1 MRTNPIYQNWVKVGI
16 SVLLVGIA
24 MAMVQYKVPT
34 IMLSLMKQYSMD
46 ANEASWLM
54 SILCLVMIPLAI
66 PSGLACSKYGP
77 RRCILFATGLMV
89 AGTLLGAFTSNAV
102 LLMIDR
108 ALEGAAICILTVCAP
123 VLIGQTVDPACN
135 GSALGLWGMWGPLG
149 SALAGLIT
157 PSIYVMWGT
166 TGLWLA
172 YTALVLGFT
181 VTMLLLVK
189 APAPSPVVQGEG
201 LSGEGS
207 ASDAGS
213 QVRAPSLKRVFT
225 RDTMLFF
232 CGFVAF
238 NIVLLA
244 VLSYVPTIL
253 QNKGMDPTMSGLV
266 STLPMILS
274 VISSPLFGV
283 LSDRTGKT
291 KLLLIITM
299 AFLGP
304 CAFVLYNFTGTAMW
318 TAAVIMGLVG
328 MGSSGLVIA
337 AFMKV
342 LPDPRLAEVGMGVL
356 ITMQGIGQFLG
367 AFLVQL
373 LLGPQMDYL
382 LTAGLAVMVLA
393 LGGTLCLAFAHFED
407 GVPRP
412 EP

>member
-1 MRTNPIYQNWVKVGI
+1 MRTNPTYQNWAKVGV

-34 IMLSLMKQYSMD
+34 IMLSLMRQYSMD

-102 LLMIDR
+102 LLMADR

-123 VLIGQTVDPACN
+123 VLIGRTVDPARS

-149 SALAGLIT
+149 SALAALVT
-157 PSIYVMWGT
+157 PSIYAIWGT

-172 YTALVLGFT
+172 YAVLVIGFT
-181 VTMLLLVK
+181 AMMLLLVK
-189 APAPSPVVQGEG
+189 APAPSPMAQGEG
-201 LSGEGS
+201 GVPDA
-207 ASDAGS
+207 ASQAC
-213 QVRAPSLKRVFT
+213 APSLRRVFT

-232 CGFVAF
+232 CGFIAF

-318 TAAVIMGLVG
+318 AAAVIMGLIG

-342 LPDPRLAEVGMGVL
+342 LPDPRLAERGMGVL

-382 LTAGLAVMVLA
+382 LTAGLAVMALA
-393 LGGTLCLAFAHFED
+393 LGGTLCLALAHFGD
-407 GVPRP
+407 GVSRP

>member
-1 MRTNPIYQNWVKVGI
+1 MRTNPAYQNWIKVGI

-102 LLMIDR
+102 LLMADR
-108 ALEGAAICILTVCAP
+108 AFEGAAICILTVCAP
-123 VLIGQTVDPACN
+123 VLIGQTVDPARN

-149 SALAGLIT
+149 SALAALIT
-157 PSIYVMWGT
+157 PSIYVIWGT

-172 YTALVLGFT
+172 YTMLVVGFT
-181 VTMLLLVK
+181 MMMLLLVK
-189 APAPSPVVQGEG
+189 APASSPMAQGEG
-201 LSGEGS
+201 EVP
-207 ASDAGS
+207 DAVS
-213 QVRAPSLKRVFT
+213 RVRPPSLRRVFT

-232 CGFVAF
+232 CGFIAF

-274 VISSPLFGV
+274 VVSSPLFGV

-291 KLLLIITM
+291 KLLLIVTM

-318 TAAVIMGLVG
+318 AAAVIMGLIG

-342 LPDPRLAEVGMGVL
+342 LPDPRLAERGMGVL

-382 LTAGLAVMVLA
+382 LTAGLAVMALA
-393 LGGTLCLAFAHFED
+393 LGGTLCLAFAHFGD
-407 GVPRP
+407 RVSRP